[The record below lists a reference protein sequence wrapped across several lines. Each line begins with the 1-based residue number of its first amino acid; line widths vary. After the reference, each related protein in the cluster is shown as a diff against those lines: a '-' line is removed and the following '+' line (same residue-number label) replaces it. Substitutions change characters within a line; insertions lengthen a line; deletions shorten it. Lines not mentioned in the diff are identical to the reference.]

1 MNPNGF
7 VPGQYLQPVVGAAYY
22 HYGQPLVPPQPL
34 GGMPMHNPPQN
45 ILVPQPIQQPLP
57 QNMLPPQPM
66 MQAYPQWQGWQPNGA
81 CGIPVPQLQAQ
92 AILPQA
98 PLGWIPQAMPAPV
111 QFQPIA
117 VGYPQPQAPRVPV
130 QDLGVAALAERLR
143 PYLRGDRDAS
153 KVKEEETLLSS
164 DDEKVLVDALK
175 AGKAQGLTMG
185 EVVDRLQKVRLANAR
200 SLVSNAVVDVA
211 ILVERRR
218 W

>member
-1 MNPNGF
+1 
-7 VPGQYLQPVVGAAYY
+7 
-22 HYGQPLVPPQPL
+22 
-34 GGMPMHNPPQN
+34 
-45 ILVPQPIQQPLP
+45 
-57 QNMLPPQPM
+57 
-66 MQAYPQWQGWQPNGA
+66 
-81 CGIPVPQLQAQ
+81 
-92 AILPQA
+92 
-98 PLGWIPQAMPAPV
+98 MPAPV

-130 QDLGVAALAERLR
+130 QDLGVAAPAERLR

-153 KVKEEETLLSS
+153 KVKMEKTLLSS

-175 AGKAQGLTMG
+175 AGNAQGLTMG

-200 SLVSNAVVDVA
+200 ILVSNAVVDVA